1 MITRRSFLTRSAT
14 AIAATVTVPSVLT
27 SLSWS
32 CANGQSLKNI
42 GFISGIIGKELEGD
56 WKAVLEKTVEF
67 GYSEIETGDYLGDS
81 ATSFL
86 AFCKEIGLTPVAG
99 GVGFNA
105 ADDETLRRFDAL
117 NELGVKYA
125 VTYWPWLTG
134 GPFTLADC
142 KQSAD
147 ILNHMGALC
156 KQKGLVLCWHN
167 HDKEFISFGEGIPFD
182 YLMNHTDPGLVSCEM
197 DIYWVKKGGGDPL
210 DMIKKYPGRIPILHV
225 KDMAPGSTQDFEC
238 PGSGIID
245 FPSIFREAQTQGIA
259 HYMVERDNVPDGMAC
274 LQGAGEYL
282 QNLRF

>member
-1 MITRRSFLTRSAT
+1 MLTRRSFFTRSA
-14 AIAATVTVPSVLT
+14 IAAATAMAAPSVLAY
-27 SLSWS
+27 LSSS
-32 CANGQSLKNI
+32 CSNGHRLKNI
-42 GFISGIIGKELEGD
+42 GFISGIIDKELEGD
-56 WKAVLEKTVEF
+56 WKAVLKKTVEF

-167 HDKEFISFGEGIPFD
+167 HNKEFISFGEGIPFD
-182 YLMNHTDPGLVSCEM
+182 YLMNHTDPGLVTCEM

-210 DMIKKYPGRIPILHV
+210 AMIKKYPGRIPILHV
-225 KDMAPGSTQDFEC
+225 KDMAPGSAQDFEC
-238 PGSGIID
+238 PGSGILD
-245 FPSIFREAQTQGIA
+245 FPSIFREAQSQGIA

-274 LQGAGEYL
+274 LQSAGEYIR
-282 QNLRF
+282 NLRF

>member
-1 MITRRSFLTRSAT
+1 MLTRRSFFTRSA
-14 AIAATVTVPSVLT
+14 IAAATAMAAPSVLAY
-27 SLSWS
+27 LSSS
-32 CANGQSLKNI
+32 CSNGHRLKNI
-42 GFISGIIGKELEGD
+42 GFISGIIDKELKGD
-56 WKAVLEKTVEF
+56 WKAVLKKTVEF
-67 GYSEIETGDYLGDS
+67 GYSEIETGEYLGDS

-86 AFCKEIGLTPVAG
+86 AFCKEIGLTPIAG

-182 YLMNHTDPGLVSCEM
+182 YLMNHTDPGLVTCEM

-210 DMIKKYPGRIPILHV
+210 AMIKKYPGRIPILHV
-225 KDMAPGSTQDFEC
+225 KDMAPGSAQDFEC
-238 PGSGIID
+238 PGSGILD
-245 FPSIFREAQTQGIA
+245 FPSIFREAQSQGIA

-274 LQGAGEYL
+274 LQSAGEYIR
-282 QNLRF
+282 NLRF